1 MNWFQPFINSVYSV
15 SIIYAVICNLPQCER
30 FKPHNILTLAVMPGL
45 SELKLH
51 EINYYLHPI
60 INQLSRLWDGYDI
73 KTHEY
78 NNGNFVHG
86 AIIGCSS
93 DVPAS

>member
-1 MNWFQPFINSVYSV
+1 
-15 SIIYAVICNLPQCER
+15 
-30 FKPHNILTLAVMPGL
+30 MPGP
-45 SELKLH
+45 SKLKLH

-78 NNGNFVHG
+78 NNGNFVRG

-93 DVPAS
+93 DVPASQKLCGFISAHAAYY